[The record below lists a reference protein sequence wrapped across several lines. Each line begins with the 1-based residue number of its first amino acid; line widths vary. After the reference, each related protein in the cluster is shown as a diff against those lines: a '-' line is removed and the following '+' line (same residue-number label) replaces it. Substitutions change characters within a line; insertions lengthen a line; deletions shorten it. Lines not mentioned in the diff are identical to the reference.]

1 MALSS
6 GVQAIID
13 RDFPSRTHPYR
24 IFEQTIVEHLEPSY
38 TVLDIGCGRRAPNL
52 TKLKGR
58 AKVLIGL
65 DLVDFELEEPGLILL
80 TGSVCQLS
88 GIEENS
94 IDLAYSRSVM
104 EHIEDVEAAFC
115 EIFRV
120 LRPDGK
126 YVFLTPNFWD
136 YASLIAYAVPNRFH
150 AKIVSWSEGRAEE
163 DTFPVHYRSNTYHT
177 INRLAKCSKF
187 AIVKFE
193 YLGQYPS
200 HLMFSRTLFSIASR
214 YEKFL
219 ERHSGLHWL
228 RGWILCILCKP
239 AGSPPQ
245 FSADPMP
252 AMTACSGDPG
262 RHLALSCQG
271 ED

>member
-1 MALSS
+1 MALSA

-58 AKVLIGL
+58 AKKLIRL
-65 DLVDFELEEPGLILL
+65 DIVAFEIEDPALILL
-80 TGSVCQLS
+80 PGNVCQMS

-104 EHIEDVEAAFC
+104 EHIEDVEAAFR
-115 EIFRV
+115 EISRV
-120 LRPDGK
+120 LRPGGR

-150 AKIVSWSEGRAEE
+150 AKIVRWSEGRAEE
-163 DTFPVHYRSNTYHT
+163 DTFPVHYRANTRQR
-177 INRLAKCSKF
+177 IDSLAKRSNLILSKF
-187 AIVKFE
+187 A

-200 HLMFSRTLFSIASR
+200 HFMFSRTLFSIASR

-219 ERHSGLHWL
+219 ERRSRLHWL

-245 FSADPMP
+245 LYADPSS
-252 AMTACSGDPG
+252 AITACFGDRG
-262 RHLALSCQG
+262 RHVALSR
-271 ED
+271 

>member
-1 MALSS
+1 MARSA

-13 RDFPSRTHPYR
+13 QHFPSRTHPYR

-52 TKLKGR
+52 VKLKGR

-65 DLVDFELEEPGLILL
+65 DVLDFEIEDSDLILL
-80 TGSVCQLS
+80 TGSVCQMNK
-88 GIEENS
+88 IERNS

-104 EHIEDVEAAFC
+104 EHIEDAETAFS

-120 LRPDGK
+120 LRPNGT
-126 YVFLTPNFWD
+126 YIFLTPNFWD
-136 YASLIAYAVPNRFH
+136 YASLIAYVVPNRFH
-150 AKIVSWSEGRAEE
+150 ARFVRWSEGRAEE
-163 DTFPVHYRSNTYHT
+163 DTFHTHYHSNTYYS
-177 INRLAKCSKF
+177 INGLAKRNNFVLS
-187 AIVKFE
+187 KFE

-200 HLMFSRTLFSIASR
+200 SMMFSRTLFSIASR

-228 RGWILCILCKP
+228 RGWILCALCKP
-239 AGSPPQ
+239 A
-245 FSADPMP
+245 
-252 AMTACSGDPG
+252 
-262 RHLALSCQG
+262 
-271 ED
+271 